1 MRNSIIDSKGSLPRT
16 RFGELTF
23 GNCLTFTVDGEETFK
38 LIYDEL
44 IKAKGCIYIANY
56 DLDPR
61 LRFVRDSSPSPRPN
75 SSPHYLIRSPCTSG
89 EASDNKDNNND
100 SGNNSNRKLAE
111 ETYSLQDL
119 LIEKAKQGV
128 EIKIIIWQPR
138 LELRIIPGAD
148 ERGLGGRTKE
158 VEMMNELAKSN
169 GIEQNLMVRIDNT
182 APTITSGHHDKII
195 VIDNQVGFCGGLDL
209 SRGKWDTS
217 DHDFDN
223 SLREANAHPWHD
235 VQAMV
240 KGPVVW
246 DLIYHFHQ
254 RWVYSQTK
262 DVRQV
267 RGMEIKSSFSNHG
280 GDGNTSIIALR
291 TWHKFNRN
299 GGILAWYAG
308 MFRKAKES
316 IYIENQF
323 PFENKFITQLLV
335 KRLKQVKNLKVIT
348 VSPVDPNL
356 PGFIGSIIAK
366 ASVNE
371 IDENLKLLRKTGEDR
386 VKTYSLISQHD
397 SIKEKRKQIYVHSK
411 VMIIDDKWITIG
423 SANMDRDGFRD
434 SSELDLGI
442 LAPTPARQLRVKL
455 WREHLGGH
463 NNKNTGDDI
472 DNTIKDANLD
482 SFDEGFRAWEKLADD
497 NGKRALKNEAI
508 SGHVYYHNFEEMN
521 LPPPYIGAKD
531 DTKFKWI

>member
-1 MRNSIIDSKGSLPRT
+1 
-16 RFGELTF
+16 
-23 GNCLTFTVDGEETFK
+23 
-38 LIYDEL
+38 
-44 IKAKGCIYIANY
+44 
-56 DLDPR
+56 
-61 LRFVRDSSPSPRPN
+61 
-75 SSPHYLIRSPCTSG
+75 
-89 EASDNKDNNND
+89 
-100 SGNNSNRKLAE
+100 
-111 ETYSLQDL
+111 
-119 LIEKAKQGV
+119 
-128 EIKIIIWQPR
+128 
-138 LELRIIPGAD
+138 
-148 ERGLGGRTKE
+148 
-158 VEMMNELAKSN
+158 
-169 GIEQNLMVRIDNT
+169 
-182 APTITSGHHDKII
+182 
-195 VIDNQVGFCGGLDL
+195 
-209 SRGKWDTS
+209 
-217 DHDFDN
+217 
-223 SLREANAHPWHD
+223 
-235 VQAMV
+235 
-240 KGPVVW
+240 
-246 DLIYHFHQ
+246 
-254 RWVYSQTK
+254 
-262 DVRQV
+262 
-267 RGMEIKSSFSNHG
+267 
-280 GDGNTSIIALR
+280 
-291 TWHKFNRN
+291 
-299 GGILAWYAG
+299 

-366 ASVNE
+366 ASVND

-386 VKTYSLISQHD
+386 VKTYCLISQHD

-442 LAPTPARQLRVKL
+442 LAPTSARQLRVKL

-463 NNKNTGDDI
+463 KNKNTGNDI
-472 DNTIKDANLD
+472 GNTIKDVNLD